1 MKLVNVC
8 NNCQIVTAA
17 GKADRA
23 HVIFSYG
30 TPVLAIDCSGMKSQL
45 VRLWD
50 GWSVTTQR
58 HINKAFTILG
68 DGFHMDKKTWDAMP
82 VENLN
87 I

>member
-8 NNCQIVTAA
+8 NNCQIVTAE

-58 HINKAFTILG
+58 HINKAFEILG
-68 DGFHMDKKTWDAMP
+68 NGRKMDKKTWDAML
-82 VENLN
+82 VETLD